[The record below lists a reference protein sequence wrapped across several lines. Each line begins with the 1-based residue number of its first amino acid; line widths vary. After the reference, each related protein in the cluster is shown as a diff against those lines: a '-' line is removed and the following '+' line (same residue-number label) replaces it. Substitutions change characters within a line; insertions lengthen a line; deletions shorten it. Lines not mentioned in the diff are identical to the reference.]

1 MRINT
6 GTLDQTILAPI
17 FMGFARAGF
26 RLLYVGGCV
35 RNAVMVADT
44 TDIDLAT
51 DATPLQMRKI
61 AEGLGIRVIPTGEEH
76 GTLTFQLGKT
86 GYEITTFRQDVG
98 SDGRHAI
105 VSFGTSVEVDAAR
118 RDFTMNALY
127 ADSMGNLIDP
137 LSGLED
143 AKTQRLKFIGIASS
157 RILEDYLRIL
167 RFFRFWAWYGDP
179 KQGIDSD
186 GLAACA
192 ELQSGLDGISKERI
206 GAELLKLLA
215 APHPAPALAAMEATG
230 ILMRIMPGAT
240 ARGMALLDDLEHN
253 APPDALRRLALLGG
267 KNLQQQLR
275 LSNAM
280 VKNVQ
285 QLRYHGKNTDLALGH
300 GFALGADHGWSSW
313 LLRCVWLEKAPTP
326 EDWSAIK
333 AGAQA
338 KCPVRAE
345 DLKDLFKGPALGA
358 ALKQAQVAWINSHM
372 LLGRVELIA
381 ELRLQQK

>member
-6 GTLDQTILAPI
+6 ATLDKTALAPI
-17 FMGFARAGF
+17 FMGFANAGF
-26 RLLYVGGCV
+26 KLLYVGGCV
-35 RNAVMVADT
+35 RNAVMVADA

-61 AEGLGIRVIPTGEEH
+61 AEALGVRVVPTGEEH

-98 SDGRHAI
+98 TDGRHAT

-127 ADSMGNLIDP
+127 ADAMGNLIDP
-137 LSGLED
+137 LGGLED
-143 AKTQRLKFIGIASS
+143 AKSQRLKFIGIASG
-157 RILEDYLRIL
+157 RIEEDYLRIL

-179 KQGIDSD
+179 NLGIDPD

-192 ELQSGLDGISKERI
+192 GLQPGLDGVSKERI

-230 ILMRIMPGAT
+230 ILMRIIPGAT
-240 ARGMALLDDLEHN
+240 ARGVALLVELEN
-253 APPDALRRLALLGG
+253 DAKPDALRRLALLGG
-267 KNLQQQLR
+267 ENLQPQLR
-275 LSNAM
+275 LSNA
-280 VKNVQ
+280 VAKHVQ
-285 QLRYHGKNTDLALGH
+285 QLRYHGQNTDLALGH
-300 GFALGADHGWSSW
+300 GFALGVDRGWSSW
-313 LLRCVWLEKAPTP
+313 LLRCVWLEKTPTP
-326 EDWSAIK
+326 EDWHAVT

-338 KCPVRAE
+338 KFPVSAE
-345 DLKDLFKGPALGA
+345 DLKDLFEGPALGG
-358 ALKQAQVAWINSHM
+358 ALKQAQAAWINSHM
-372 LLGRVELIA
+372 QLERAELIA
-381 ELRLQQK
+381 QMRLEQE